1 MFGERFTELRK
12 KEGYSQADMAQ
23 KLDVSMGAVAM
34 WETNKRVPKH
44 DTLLKIADYF
54 NVSVDYLL
62 GRADTQKMVY
72 ERLQS
77 AREEA
82 RKTQTEVANILG
94 ITRQAYNHY
103 ETGKREPSLDTI
115 SKLATLYGVS
125 VDYLLGKTD
134 TKKEGPAEADPIG
147 YDDFGYAMYMEGRE
161 LTEENKAKLL
171 EMAKFFKQQ
180 QEKENEKAK

>member
-1 MFGERFTELRK
+1 
-12 KEGYSQADMAQ
+12 
-23 KLDVSMGAVAM
+23 
-34 WETNKRVPKH
+34 
-44 DTLLKIADYF
+44 
-54 NVSVDYLL
+54 
-62 GRADTQKMVY
+62 MVY

-77 AREEA
+77 AREES

-134 TKKEGPAEADPIG
+134 IKKAPAHGEQGRDGFEPSDGDIQDELIG
-147 YDDFGYAMYMEGRE
+147 FYGEIKKDLTDDDISDIKQLMRIRAE
-161 LTEENKAKLL
+161 LNRSNK
-171 EMAKFFKQQ
+171 E
-180 QEKENEKAK
+180 